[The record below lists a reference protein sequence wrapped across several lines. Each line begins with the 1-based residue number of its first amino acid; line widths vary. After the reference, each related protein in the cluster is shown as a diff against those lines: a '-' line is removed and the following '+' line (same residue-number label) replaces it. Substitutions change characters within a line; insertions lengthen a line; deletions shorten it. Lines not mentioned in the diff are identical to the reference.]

1 MSEII
6 VSWLVDRRRNF
17 AGKVAQFMFENEMK
31 MAVMLAWHGA
41 IKTEM
46 AHPYMGLKNQAVRI
60 IAAP

>member
-31 MAVMLAWHGA
+31 MAVMLAQYGA

-46 AHPYMGLKNQAVRI
+46 THPYMGLKTSLFFLFAW
-60 IAAP
+60 